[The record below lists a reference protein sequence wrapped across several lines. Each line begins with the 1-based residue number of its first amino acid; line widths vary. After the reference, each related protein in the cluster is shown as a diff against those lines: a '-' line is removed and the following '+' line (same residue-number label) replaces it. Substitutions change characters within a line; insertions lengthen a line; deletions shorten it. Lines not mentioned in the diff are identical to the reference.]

1 VPSAVIPHGTK
12 VHYAAGSQAIVL
24 ILLDPSHLGKW
35 AIAQLRMTPVE
46 KSDAEIV
53 CLVDD
58 DLSVLKSIE
67 RLLASDGLSVRGFN
81 KPKEFLLHVQAHS
94 VPVVILDI
102 WMEEMSGLE
111 VQAQL
116 SALSPQTR
124 VIVIT
129 GRDDPAAKLNARQ
142 MGVVAFF
149 RKPFDDDQFLKAV
162 HGALAI
168 HPVE

>member
-1 VPSAVIPHGTK
+1 
-12 VHYAAGSQAIVL
+12 
-24 ILLDPSHLGKW
+24 
-35 AIAQLRMTPVE
+35 MTSSE

-81 KPKEFLLHVQAHS
+81 KPKEFLTYVQAHA
-94 VPVVILDI
+94 VPLVVLDI

-124 VIVIT
+124 VIIIT
-129 GRDDPAAKLNARQ
+129 GREDQTAKLAALQ
-142 MGVVAFF
+142 SGVIAFF
-149 RKPFDDDQFLKAV
+149 TKPFDDDQFLNAV
-162 HGALAI
+162 RGALAM
-168 HPVE
+168 HPY

>member
-1 VPSAVIPHGTK
+1 MLDASRLENGDR
-12 VHYAAGSQAIVL
+12 AIC
-24 ILLDPSHLGKW
+24 
-35 AIAQLRMTPVE
+35 MTSGD

-58 DLSVLKSIE
+58 DPSVLKSIQ

-81 KPKEFLLHVQAHS
+81 KPKEFLAHVQTHS

-111 VQAQL
+111 LQAQL
-116 SALSPQTR
+116 SGLSPGTR

-129 GRDDPAAKLNARQ
+129 GRDDPAAKLTALQ
-142 MGVVAFF
+142 LGVIAFF
-149 RKPFDDDQFLKAV
+149 TKPFDDDQFLNAV
-162 HGALAI
+162 RGALAM
-168 HPVE
+168 HPVK

>member
-1 VPSAVIPHGTK
+1 MGDREIC
-12 VHYAAGSQAIVL
+12 
-24 ILLDPSHLGKW
+24 
-35 AIAQLRMTPVE
+35 MTSSE

-67 RLLASDGLSVRGFN
+67 RLLASDGFSVRAFN
-81 KPKEFLLHVQAHS
+81 KPKEFLTHVQAHT
-94 VPVVILDI
+94 VPLVVLDI

-124 VIVIT
+124 VIIIT
-129 GRDDPAAKLNARQ
+129 GREDQTAKLAALQ
-142 MGVVAFF
+142 LGVVAFF
-149 RKPFDDDQFLKAV
+149 TKPFDDDQFLNAV
-162 HGALAI
+162 RGALAM
-168 HPVE
+168 HPIE

>member
-1 VPSAVIPHGTK
+1 MGDR
-12 VHYAAGSQAIVL
+12 AIC
-24 ILLDPSHLGKW
+24 
-35 AIAQLRMTPVE
+35 MTSNE

-67 RLLASDGLSVRGFN
+67 RLLASDGFSVCAFN
-81 KPKEFLLHVQAHS
+81 KPKEFLTYVQAHA
-94 VPVVILDI
+94 VPLVVLDI

-124 VIVIT
+124 VIIIT
-129 GRDDPAAKLNARQ
+129 GREDQTEKLAALQ
-142 MGVVAFF
+142 LGVIAFF
-149 RKPFDDDQFLKAV
+149 TKPFDDDQFLNAV
-162 HGALAI
+162 RGALAM
-168 HPVE
+168 HPIE

>member
-1 VPSAVIPHGTK
+1 MDDR
-12 VHYAAGSQAIVL
+12 AIC
-24 ILLDPSHLGKW
+24 
-35 AIAQLRMTPVE
+35 MTSSE
-46 KSDAEIV
+46 KSDTEIV

-81 KPKEFLLHVQAHS
+81 KPKDFLTHVQAHT
-94 VPVVILDI
+94 VPLVVLDI

-124 VIVIT
+124 VIIIT
-129 GRDDPAAKLNARQ
+129 GREDQTAKLAALQ
-142 MGVVAFF
+142 SGVIAFF
-149 RKPFDDDQFLKAV
+149 TKPFDGDQFLNAV
-162 HGALAI
+162 RRALAMHLI
-168 HPVE
+168 E

>member
-1 VPSAVIPHGTK
+1 MGDR
-12 VHYAAGSQAIVL
+12 AIC
-24 ILLDPSHLGKW
+24 
-35 AIAQLRMTPVE
+35 MTSSE

-67 RLLASDGLSVRGFN
+67 RLLASDGFSVCAFN
-81 KPKEFLLHVQAHS
+81 KPKEFLTYVQAHA
-94 VPVVILDI
+94 VPLVVLDI

-124 VIVIT
+124 VIIIT
-129 GRDDPAAKLNARQ
+129 GREDQTAKLAALQ
-142 MGVVAFF
+142 SGVIAFF
-149 RKPFDDDQFLKAV
+149 TKPFDDDQFLNTV
-162 HGALAI
+162 RGALAM
-168 HPVE
+168 HPIE

>member
-1 VPSAVIPHGTK
+1 MGDRASC
-12 VHYAAGSQAIVL
+12 
-24 ILLDPSHLGKW
+24 
-35 AIAQLRMTPVE
+35 MTSSE

-67 RLLASDGLSVRGFN
+67 RLLASDGFSVRAFN
-81 KPKEFLLHVQAHS
+81 KPKEFLTYVQAHA
-94 VPVVILDI
+94 VPLVVLDI

-124 VIVIT
+124 VIIIT
-129 GRDDPAAKLNARQ
+129 GREDQTAKLAALQ
-142 MGVVAFF
+142 LGVIGFF
-149 RKPFDDDQFLKAV
+149 TKPFDDDQFLNAV
-162 HGALAI
+162 RGALAM
-168 HPVE
+168 HPIE

>member
-1 VPSAVIPHGTK
+1 MGDR
-12 VHYAAGSQAIVL
+12 AIC
-24 ILLDPSHLGKW
+24 
-35 AIAQLRMTPVE
+35 MTSSE
-46 KSDAEIV
+46 KSDEEVV

-81 KPKEFLLHVQAHS
+81 KPKEFLSHVQTHS

-124 VIVIT
+124 VIIIT
-129 GRDDPAAKLNARQ
+129 GREDQTAKLAALQ
-142 MGVVAFF
+142 SGVIAFF
-149 RKPFDDDQFLKAV
+149 TKPFDDDQFLNAV
-162 HGALAI
+162 RGALAM
-168 HPVE
+168 HPIE

>member
-1 VPSAVIPHGTK
+1 MGDR
-12 VHYAAGSQAIVL
+12 AIC
-24 ILLDPSHLGKW
+24 
-35 AIAQLRMTPVE
+35 MTSSE

-67 RLLASDGLSVRGFN
+67 RLLASDGFSVCAFN
-81 KPKEFLLHVQAHS
+81 KPKEFLKYVQAHA
-94 VPVVILDI
+94 VPLVVLDI

-124 VIVIT
+124 VIIIT
-129 GRDDPAAKLNARQ
+129 GREDQTAKLAALQ
-142 MGVVAFF
+142 LGIIAFF
-149 RKPFDDDQFLKAV
+149 TKPFDDDQFLNAV
-162 HGALAI
+162 RGALAM
-168 HPVE
+168 HPIG